1 MAEIKSA
8 IVQNFLENLVNLHY
22 PSNYLDLC
30 LCPILKKSLPRRRYD
45 SESILGSVFFF
56 IFSVSAGNYL
66 EKKLPHIHTGFHG
79 FKNVFLSFE
88 NILNG

>member
-56 IFSVSAGNYL
+56 YFFSVCREL
-66 EKKLPHIHTGFHG
+66 LRKKIAAYTYWISWLQKCIS
-79 FKNVFLSFE
+79 V
-88 NILNG
+88 I